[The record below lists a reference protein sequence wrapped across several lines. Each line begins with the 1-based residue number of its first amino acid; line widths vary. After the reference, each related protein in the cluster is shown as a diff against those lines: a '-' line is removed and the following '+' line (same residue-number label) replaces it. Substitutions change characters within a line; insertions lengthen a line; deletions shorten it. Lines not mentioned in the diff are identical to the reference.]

1 MLYCGRNQTFWAP
14 ILAVCAEGPLN
25 LIFFD
30 PQSNMKS
37 RFCSSNLLWGILVL
51 YVLCAAVPSG
61 VSAADASAG
70 DPETYGPQNVE
81 FLSPSPEEKMPR
93 TTMDGISDSIILG
106 EEAGSGTQSAPE
118 TASDRGTSSIP
129 KVLETVS
136 PQMVPSS
143 ETASENAASSTLP
156 DMKSTAVS
164 GTDSETESKPASA
177 PSCFSAVLDRGNR
190 KNAFHFASEET
201 VTPVDTPSQTASA
214 EAAAPTETAAPSPK
228 KPISLSVSL
237 LERLCPEDQQ
247 ILENVQAVD
256 LQTFLGSPNLQY
268 SEDGLASALRLYW
281 RSSALKSETVF
292 RLRQAEELSKLA
304 GSADKASQAVY
315 RSAADAAKTK
325 ADAAKLALRANAL
338 ELGRAAG
345 YAESMTAQ
353 TLPHAGSYETR
364 FQQFVPAYG
373 SRAAYLHG
381 LIDFRRQQLI
391 SAASACVSAENLLKM
406 QTAEK
411 ADAEKILQ
419 SWETLEHRRK
429 LFFDVLTEFNA
440 EILQYVL
447 LISRRRGPDL
457 VPLLVRPQNASSAE
471 KTFADENRLDAP
483 AVPYAAAPGTSE
495 VPILSEEVKNRPPI
509 LASTPIP
516 AESESDAGIPKN
528 TAPNGP
534 GIPTFA
540 EDANAE
546 TPVYEENAAIDVV
559 LPEAAPTSQPYGIPA
574 EETAPPGSDF
584 QPIGGP
590 NGVISDPTLGSPAM
604 QDGAARAPQD
614 PLRRLSFRSASPSE
628 TFVQFTAK
636 PSVLVESAD
645 AVSETGST
653 GTSGSFAAF
662 QAGLSLRN
670 VLERTDHSRREE
682 AIRNYW
688 HYVFL
693 QKQICVLKYQET
705 LLSAMTD
712 RVFADSENAGAGK
725 FGVALEFH
733 SLVLR
738 TELLGTEAEAWKV
751 LYRVSQLMQIPLTW
765 PTEFP
770 EALTELKAEN
780 FQLSTS
786 RLSPGSA
793 EEARFLPIIRQLY
806 TSAGHLPE
814 AFRKVQAQESL
825 IAPPLRDGTEENSVT
840 SRLKTADYV
849 ELETLLGSM
858 VSARKDSFEYLKF
871 LFQTNAL
878 YSTCILA
885 ADPFGPAPEKLEQT
899 LTN

>member
-1 MLYCGRNQTFWAP
+1 MLYCGRNQTFWARL
-14 ILAVCAEGPLN
+14 LAICAEGAVEFN
-25 LIFFD
+25 FFD

-37 RFCSSNLLWGILVL
+37 RFCSFSLLWGILVL
-51 YVLCAAVPSG
+51 YFLSASVQSR

-70 DPETYGPQNVE
+70 DPETYGPQNME
-81 FLSPSPEEKMPR
+81 FHAPSPEEKMPR
-93 TTMDGISDSIILG
+93 TAMDGISDSIILG
-106 EEAGSGTQSAPE
+106 EEEKNGTQSAPE
-118 TASDRGTSSIP
+118 TPLDRESSTP
-129 KVLETVS
+129 PVVLETVA
-136 PQMVPSS
+136 PQTAPSS
-143 ETASENAASSTLP
+143 ETGSESTASNALPNMKSNAASEP
-156 DMKSTAVS
+156 DF
-164 GTDSETESKPASA
+164 ETESESAAA
-177 PSCFSAVLDRGNR
+177 PSCFSAILDRGNR
-190 KNAFHFASEET
+190 KNAFHFASAET
-201 VTPVDTPSQTASA
+201 VTPLDTPSETASA
-214 EAAAPTETAAPSPK
+214 QTAAPTETAAPSQN
-228 KPISLSVSL
+228 KPVSLSVSL
-237 LERLCPEDQQ
+237 LERLCPADQL

-281 RSSALKSETVF
+281 KSSALKSETVF
-292 RLRQAEELSKLA
+292 RLRQAEELGKLA
-304 GSADKASQAVY
+304 GSAAPASQAVY

-325 ADAAKLALRANAL
+325 ADAAKLTLRANAL
-338 ELGRAAG
+338 ELGRTAG
-345 YAESMTAQ
+345 YTESMTAQ
-353 TLPHAGSYETR
+353 TLPHAGAYETQFR
-364 FQQFVPAYG
+364 QFVPAYG

-381 LIDFRRQQLI
+381 LLDFRRQQLI
-391 SAASACVSAENLLKM
+391 SAASAYVSAENLLKM

-483 AVPYAAAPGTSE
+483 AVPYVAAPGTSD
-495 VPILSEEVKNRPPI
+495 VPVLSADEKNTAAAAP
-509 LASTPIP
+509 ASMPLPTDT
-516 AESESDAGIPKN
+516 ESSAGIPQN
-528 TAPNGP
+528 TVPNGP
-534 GIPTFA
+534 GLPTFA
-540 EDANAE
+540 EDASKE

-559 LPEAAPTSQPYGIPA
+559 LPTADPMLQPYGAPA
-574 EETAPPGSDF
+574 AETAPPGSDF

-604 QDGAARAPQD
+604 QDGAARFPQD
-614 PLRRLSFRSASPSE
+614 PLRRQSFRPVSPSE
-628 TFVQFTAK
+628 AFIQLTAK
-636 PSVLVESAD
+636 PSVLVEPPKP
-645 AVSETGST
+645 VSETELA
-653 GTSGSFAAF
+653 GTSGSSAAF

-670 VLERTDHSRREE
+670 VLERTDYSRREE

-738 TELLGTEAEAWKV
+738 TELLGTEAEAWKI
-751 LYRVSQLMQIPLTW
+751 LYRISQLIQIPLTW

-793 EEARFLPIIRQLY
+793 EEARFLPIIHQLY

-825 IAPPLRDGTEENSVT
+825 IAPPLRNAAENSVT
-840 SRLKTADYV
+840 SRLKTADYA
-849 ELETLLGSM
+849 ELKTLLGSM
-858 VSARKDSFEYLKF
+858 TSARKDSFEYLKF

-885 ADPFGPAPEKLEQT
+885 ADPFGSAPEKLEQT